1 VEPLVDGWVSVWS
14 GGPAGRQ
21 RPDVNFAAA
30 PLGMKGS
37 RVRLGGAR
45 AAQTLGP
52 RTIARVEFGSPA
64 PFIAFVLGVVGGTLL
79 ATGHY
84 VGGAMAALL
93 GVVIYGLWWF
103 ARERGDDDR
112 HTLW

>member
-1 VEPLVDGWVSVWS
+1 VGLASWREQL
-14 GGPAGRQ
+14 R
-21 RPDVNFAAA
+21 
-30 PLGMKGS
+30 
-37 RVRLGGAR
+37 RLA
-45 AAQTLGP
+45 P

-64 PFIAFVLGVVGGTLL
+64 PFIAFVLGVAGGTLL
-79 ATGHY
+79 AAGHY

-103 ARERGDDDR
+103 ARERRDDDR